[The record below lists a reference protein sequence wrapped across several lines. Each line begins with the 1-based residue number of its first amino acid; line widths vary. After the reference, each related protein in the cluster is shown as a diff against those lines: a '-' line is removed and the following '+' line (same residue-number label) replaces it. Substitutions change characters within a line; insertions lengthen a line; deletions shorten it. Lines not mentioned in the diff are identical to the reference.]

1 MSPGRASIWW
11 EGYECTPPMVNQDQQ
26 DTYRA
31 TTALSAEAY
40 LTDGYLDY
48 RSPDAQYAHRGG
60 EQPQSWQESPGSQ
73 SPGIYT
79 QSSSDMTVYGQSKV
93 AGLTDGSGYEERVR
107 LPTLYGKP

>member
-1 MSPGRASIWW
+1 
-11 EGYECTPPMVNQDQQ
+11 MVNQDQQ
-26 DTYRA
+26 DAYRV

-48 RSPDAQYAHRGG
+48 RTPDAQYAHRGG

-73 SPGIYT
+73 NPEIYT
-79 QSSSDMTVYGQSKV
+79 QSSSDMTVYGQRKV
-93 AGLTDGSGYEERVR
+93 AGLIDGSGYEERVR